1 MLPAKK
7 LSGLS
12 ARERSTFPRK
22 QKPPVVSATYEKH
35 NISIFLRFSSHP
47 FPCSP
52 IQLLNFYEK
61 NPRSTT
67 YFILDT
73 MFFLC
78 L

>member
-7 LSGLS
+7 LSGHRPAS
-12 ARERSTFPRK
+12 GPFFPHRRK
-22 QKPPVVSATYEKH
+22 LPVVAATYEKH
-35 NISIFLRFSSHP
+35 NISIFLRFSNHP

-61 NPRSTT
+61 NPRSIT

>member
-1 MLPAKK
+1 MLPVQK
-7 LSGLS
+7 LSGIS
-12 ARERSTFPRK
+12 ARGKANFPHQ
-22 QKPPVVSATYEKH
+22 QKPPVVAGTYEKH
-35 NISIFLRFSSHP
+35 NISIFLRFSNHP

-61 NPRSTT
+61 NPRSTSH
-67 YFILDT
+67 FVLDT